1 MGFINPTPRLSRCR
15 ASLIVVL
22 GAGLALL
29 SGCGAASTSKSTL
42 SRVQVSLTAPTS
54 GAKVAVSTIEVLGT
68 VTPEN
73 AVLHVS
79 GKRVRVT
86 HGVFKTPILLHTALT
101 RIRIEARAK
110 GFVGS
115 SVIVL
120 VRYAPPRA
128 GAVVGAGGIAGASQ
142 AQPASQSAAKASGH
156 SGGGFTRG
164 VGSLGGTLRG
174 AIKSRSHGCGGSG
187 CGLIP

>member
-1 MGFINPTPRLSRCR
+1 MGFINPSPPLSRSR

-68 VTPEN
+68 ITPEN

-79 GKRVRVT
+79 GRRVRVR
-86 HGVFKTPILLHTALT
+86 HGVFKTPILLHRGLT

-115 SVIVL
+115 SVIVS
-120 VRYAPPRA
+120 VRYAPPR
-128 GAVVGAGGIAGASQ
+128 GGTVAAAEGEPGASQ
-142 AQPASQSAAKASGH
+142 AQSPSKSAGASGQ
-156 SGGGFTRG
+156 SGGGITSG
-164 VGSLGGTLRG
+164 VHSLTHTLAG
-174 AIKSRSHGCGGSG
+174 AIEGRAHACGGSA